1 MMMIARKT
9 EIDPYAKLRE
19 VFPKS
24 QTSITSLQQLVEA
37 DRGEPLRVWAELE
50 SFRHANI
57 LFFRCEYSRSG
68 DLIKISMQAE
78 ID

>member
-1 MMMIARKT
+1 MMTIARKN
-9 EIDPYAKLRE
+9 EVDHYAKLRDC
-19 VFPKS
+19 FPTS

-37 DRGEPLRVWAELE
+37 EQGKPLRVWAELE

-57 LFFRCEYSRSG
+57 LFFRCEYSRFG
-68 DLIKISMQAE
+68 ETIRISIQAE